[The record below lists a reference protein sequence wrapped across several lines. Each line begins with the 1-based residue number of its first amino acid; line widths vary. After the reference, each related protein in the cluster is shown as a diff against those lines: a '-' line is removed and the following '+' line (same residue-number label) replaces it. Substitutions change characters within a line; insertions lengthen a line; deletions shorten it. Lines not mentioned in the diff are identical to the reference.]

1 MPFMHSKDSLGLRD
15 VQAVYSGP
23 EGQLWEMVMGEQIHI
38 GGLVSSLD
46 LAEKANIEPGTRGVD
61 LCCCTGAGMRFLAR
75 FRGVQKMQ
83 GVDAT
88 EKVVA
93 IGRHR
98 SEREGFGDRIQF
110 TLADV
115 CDTGLPGGQYDFAW
129 GEDAWCYVA
138 DKDRLLAEASR
149 LVRPEGII
157 AFTDWVEGPAGLT
170 DEEAERLLTF
180 MKFPSL
186 LSIKEYELLLEKHSF
201 TIDYAINTGRFEP
214 YMDLY
219 LEMLTK
225 QLTYDALKFVGFD
238 MQVMDFLKREM
249 LFMQELAHAGK
260 IAQGLFVARER

>member
-1 MPFMHSKDSLGLRD
+1 MHSKDSLGLKD

-38 GGLVSSLD
+38 GGMVSSLD
-46 LAEKANIEPGTRGVD
+46 LAEKANIEPGSRGVD
-61 LCCCTGAGMRFLAR
+61 LCCCTGAGMRFLLR
-75 FRGVQKMQ
+75 FRGVNKMQ

-93 IGRHR
+93 VGRRR
-98 SEREGFGDRIQF
+98 SELEGFGDRIQF
-110 TLADV
+110 TQADV
-115 CDTGLPGGQYDFAW
+115 CDTGLPAGQYDFAW

-138 DKDRLLAEASR
+138 DKDRLLAEAAR
-149 LVRPEGII
+149 LVRPGGTI
-157 AFTDWVEGPAGLT
+157 AFTDWVEGPTGLT
-170 DEEAERLLTF
+170 DEESDRFLSF

-201 TIDYAINTGRFEP
+201 SIDYAINTGRFAP
-214 YMDLY
+214 YVDLY
-219 LEMLTK
+219 IEMLTK

-260 IAQGLFVARER
+260 IAQALFVGRER